1 MRDLRMEV
9 ISSGLI
15 CMKGSSLGPG
25 DLLAKF
31 LEAGSDRGVEHGI
44 TDPDDDPT
52 EDLRVDVGGQVA
64 LAAGL
69 LGDPV
74 ADVLDRGGVEWDGRG
89 HLNREKL
96 VLLEPEP

>member
-15 CMKGSSLGPG
+15 CSEGSSLGPG
-25 DLLAKF
+25 DLLAKLF
-31 LEAGSDRGVEHGI
+31 EAVADRGVE
-44 TDPDDDPT
+44 DRVADADDEAA
-52 EDLRVDVGGQVA
+52 EDLGLDGRGEVD

-74 ADVLDRGGVEWDGRG
+74 ADLLDRAPCRA
-89 HLNREKL
+89 R
-96 VLLEPEP
+96 PPT